1 MMIQNNSGSG
11 CGGSSGI
18 GMKNHEGVLFVT
30 PSITSSDPTMQ
41 RGPTGHLHCGSHQY
55 NSVSTQY
62 VSWLFRLS
70 CSLVSCVVGGIRD
83 E

>member
-1 MMIQNNSGSG
+1 MIIRNSSGSG
-11 CGGSSGI
+11 CSGGMA
-18 GMKNHEGVLFVT
+18 MKNHEGVLFVT

-41 RGPTGHLHCGSHQY
+41 RGPTGPLHCGSHQY
-55 NSVSTQY
+55 NSVSTLY
-62 VSWLFRLS
+62 VSWLLRLS